1 MVAYNFQKQF
11 AGDVESGKKTQT
23 IRKAGKRNPP
33 KVGDELQ
40 LYTGMR
46 TTTCRLLRRA
56 KCISVKRIRLRLDSH
71 IVMFEAPPAGRHTFP
86 WNKIPDSLVEEMA
99 RADGFESVDAF
110 FDFFKSAPS
119 ETHFS
124 GFLIEWEPA
133 K

>member
-46 TTTCRLLRRA
+46 TTSCRKLA
-56 KCISVKRIRLRLDSH
+56 DVICTEVKDIKIDPRFGEVLIKLPGQINWLVFDSH
-71 IVMFEAPPAGRHTFP
+71 ESVLKLAA
-86 WNKIPDSLVEEMA
+86 W
-99 RADGFESVDAF
+99 DGFKSTKAF
-110 FDFFKSAPS
+110 FTFFEEQAGDDGVFVG
-119 ETHFS
+119 H
-124 GFLIEWEPA
+124 LIQWEPA